1 MPDARCANALL
12 DTSVLINFLA
22 VDRAALLGS
31 HPDFHFAVTEHVRL
45 EITAHYGD
53 QLVRLE
59 TAFKDGLLQETR
71 VEAIEEL
78 GHFAKL
84 SQNPRLGL
92 GECAAIAAAIGRGRA
107 LAIDDRAARKAATS
121 LSPTHHILDTQAFM
135 IALVRSGMLEV
146 AEADNIKD
154 AWELHHSFRL
164 KIRSF
169 GDAL

>member
-22 VDRAALLGS
+22 VDRAPLLAA
-31 HPDFHFAVTEHVRL
+31 HPDLHFAVTEHVRL

-53 QLVRLE
+53 QLARLE
-59 TAFKDGLLQETR
+59 TAFKEGLLEETR

-78 GHFAKL
+78 AHFAQL

-92 GECAAIAAAIGRGRA
+92 GECAAIAAAIGRGHT

-121 LSPTHHILDTQAFM
+121 LSPALRILDTQAFM
-135 IALVRSGMLEV
+135 IALVRSGILEV
-146 AEADNIKD
+146 AEADRIKD
-154 AWELHHSFRL
+154 TWEREHSFRL

-169 GDAL
+169 GDAF